1 MTKRGRKS
9 TAELS
14 TVATLTQAPVAP
26 DAPYDLGD
34 EAASVWRGI
43 VDALP
48 SDFFPPESFDTLSSY
63 CRHVVSA
70 RFLARELDRF
80 SAEWLGVDGGIERLN
95 KLLMMRER
103 ETRALIAAARA
114 LRLTNQSRWRPD
126 QAGKVAGG
134 YKGPKPWE

>member
-14 TVATLTQAPVAP
+14 TVATLTRAPVAP
-26 DAPYDLGD
+26 DAPYDLSD
-34 EAASVWRGI
+34 EAAAVWRGV

-48 SDFFPPESFDTLSSY
+48 SDFFPPESFDTLASY